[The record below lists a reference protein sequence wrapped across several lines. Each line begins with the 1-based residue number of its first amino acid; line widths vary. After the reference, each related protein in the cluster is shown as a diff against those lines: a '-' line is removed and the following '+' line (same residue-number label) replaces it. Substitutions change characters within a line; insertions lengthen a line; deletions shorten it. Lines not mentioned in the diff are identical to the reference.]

1 MGGPFIMGSIY
12 LEVPGLVEE
21 RPFNV
26 SLFSP
31 HNDLLNFFEKLIS
44 SNIVNFKLQNIKA
57 SITITSTMK
66 ILLFQWSQVFQTS

>member
-1 MGGPFIMGSIY
+1 MGSIY

-31 HNDLLNFFEKLIS
+31 HNDLLKFFEKLIS

-66 ILLFQWSQVFQTS
+66 ILLFQWSQVFKHPE